1 MGLESSETCCCMFA
15 DNCAFAFAGICA
27 GSNATLCAPPET
39 MMNFTPSPVLIVT
52 SAGSKRKLPC
62 ASCSIFTSTLWPV
75 IGEAASGGE
84 ACDSPADATGVGV
97 VAVAAESVVSFF
109 SPPQAAAVAAITKIA
124 SLWSLI
130 YSRTSVDVAGVGLRR
145 AREFVE
151 GIVRDTHVRVQV
163 GEVSTIT
170 DIEHLIRAGVDQ
182 VIVGSRAIEEPE
194 WLADVAE
201 LYPGAI
207 TVATDVRDRRV
218 VRRGWVRT
226 LPVDILD
233 LVDELNQLSLGG
245 LLVTMPQ
252 RDGPMPQSELALL
265 EDAAEHAQYSVSVV
279 GGGSSI
285 QDLRALEHR
294 GITGVVIDARK
305 IFGGDIDA
313 RVIAQEFGA

>member
-1 MGLESSETCCCMFA
+1 LPYALVVPLYLFRPINFDGYLMIAIPALDLQTTVSGHRTGTMGAPVRGAESAQFA
-15 DNCAFAFAGICA
+15 RSLADLGFCRLHLVDFDAASGA
-27 GSNATLCAPPET
+27 GSN
-39 MMNFTPSPVLIVT
+39 V
-52 SAGSKRKLPC
+52 SA
-62 ASCSIFTSTLWPV
+62 
-75 IGEAASGGE
+75 
-84 ACDSPADATGVGV
+84 
-97 VAVAAESVVSFF
+97 
-109 SPPQAAAVAAITKIA
+109 
-124 SLWSLI
+124 
-130 YSRTSVDVAGVGLRR
+130 
-145 AREFVE
+145 VE

-252 RDGPMPQSELALL
+252 RDSPMPQSELALL